1 VVCYILDG
9 YDAKFLKRL
18 VVEELLPDT
27 WLILLTPALGGGLH
41 ETFFEQMEI
50 LGPGDDHKR
59 YGSVNQ
65 KGRWI
70 LWPCRTQE
78 PEQQIA
84 AVLLRG
90 PANILT
96 QRFCNEW

>member
-9 YDAKFLKRL
+9 YGAKFLKRL

-27 WLILLTPALGGGLH
+27 WLILLAPGLGGGLH
-41 ETFFEQMEI
+41 ETFFEQTEI
-50 LGPGDDHKR
+50 LGPGDGHECYESGNR
-59 YGSVNQ
+59 
-65 KGRWI
+65 KGRWK
-70 LWPCRTQE
+70 LWPCRTKE

-90 PANILT
+90 PRQYPGSKVL
-96 QRFCNEW
+96 Q